1 MPVRV
6 RDLEIALVLAREMKA
21 AAARSVDASLRLDQL
36 QEVFGVEQLDRG
48 ERARI
53 QTALQMAGLE
63 PYPSLLEADPSA
75 PIRFGATV
83 KAAAA
88 AGTTGAAA
96 PPDPA
101 EEPPADEPPTFPT
114 VGQFAR
120 SKLGRSR
127 RFGVRRGD
135 HGPDHAAPALPDD
148 EDFDEAPPPP
158 PVEDAPVAD
167 IDPEALTQ
175 AHEVPYPDGDTAATH
190 AHEQVE
196 ADEHLAEEPAEE
208 PEAPEEQPE
217 YVPLAVPEEYS
228 APPTGYDAYAA
239 AAATA
244 PPAAPVQP
252 DRMGARTEDVLA
264 VLLPAVA
271 IPVIV
276 TSVAGWRFGLPFVAL
291 MVIASGIVL
300 SRRAQAG
307 GARGGLVAAFRAS
320 PAAGAVLKT
329 TALVTVLGVVASVL
343 LASVDKDSS
352 SKGTANQPVTPEK
365 KAPAPAA
372 TAKPATPS
380 KPKTTPAKP
389 EASKPKEQKPPADKG
404 PPADPGTEGLVRVP
418 PKSTTQGTGP
428 NGTGTQG
435 PTSTQPGTGTQP
447 STGTSPQP

>member
-63 PYPSLLEADPSA
+63 PHPSLLEADPSA

-83 KAAAA
+83 TAAAPA
-88 AGTTGAAA
+88 GAASAGA
-96 PPDPA
+96 PPDPP
-101 EEPPADEPPTFPT
+101 EEPPAEAPPTFPT

-135 HGPDHAAPALPDD
+135 HGPEHEAPIPDGGD
-148 EDFDEAPPPP
+148 DEAPPPAEEEEQFAA
-158 PVEDAPVAD
+158 V
-167 IDPEALTQ
+167 DPEALTQ
-175 AHEVPYPDGDTAATH
+175 ADDIPE
-190 AHEQVE
+190 
-196 ADEHLAEEPAEE
+196 AEEL
-208 PEAPEEQPE
+208 PEAEKLPEPE
-217 YVPLAVPEEYS
+217 YVPLDVPEEYA

-244 PPAAPVQP
+244 PPAAPSP
-252 DRMGARTEDVLA
+252 AGRTGARTEDVLS

-300 SRRAQAG
+300 GRRAQAD
-307 GARGGLVAAFRAS
+307 GARGGLLAAFRAS
-320 PAAGAVLKT
+320 PAAAAVLKT
-329 TALVTVLGVVASVL
+329 TALVTVLGIVASVL
-343 LASVDKDSS
+343 LASVGKDPS
-352 SKGTANQPVTPEK
+352 SKSTANEPVTPAK
-365 KAPAPAA
+365 KLPTPAA
-372 TAKPATPS
+372 TARPATPTKAKTKPTKPT
-380 KPKTTPAKP
+380 KPKAT
-389 EASKPKEQKPPADKG
+389 EPKKQKPAADNG
-404 PPADPGTEGLVRVP
+404 PPPSPGTEGLVRVP

-428 NGTGTQG
+428 NGTGTPG
-435 PTSTQPGTGTQP
+435 VTGTQPGTGTQP
-447 STGTSPQP
+447 STGTSPQR